1 MVFGSTINSEDTL
14 FQKVTSLFNEKLL
27 VKIEERDFNIYNLG
41 KEQKFAVLL
50 EFASFITKYPVS
62 KKKRNLNNLEE
73 ILDQSQN
80 SIFDVNFKGSE
91 NKNYFEGFGWCDFHG
106 SFVETCCSVNL
117 FYFADN
123 CQWLDFKYPDNC
135 IVVSTDLVM
144 IV

>member
-62 KKKRNLNNLEE
+62 KKKRE
-73 ILDQSQN
+73 S
-80 SIFDVNFKGSE
+80 
-91 NKNYFEGFGWCDFHG
+91 
-106 SFVETCCSVNL
+106 
-117 FYFADN
+117 
-123 CQWLDFKYPDNC
+123 
-135 IVVSTDLVM
+135 
-144 IV
+144 